1 MRIPTEHGVALV
13 ANPIP
18 KEAYAYCQRVTKAA
32 AKNFYYAFI
41 TLPKSRRRAIYATY
55 AFCRMCDDIADEPLP
70 NEEKLR
76 QLHEVEDSLE
86 LAKAGQATGPVYQAL
101 AHAVRE
107 HGIPWA
113 DLAEVV
119 HGVEMD
125 LTINRYETFDDLR
138 SYCYRVASVVGLIC
152 IQICGYSDPKARDYV
167 IDLGLAM
174 QLTNILR
181 DIQEDMELGR
191 VYLPQEELSR
201 YGYTEKQLMAG
212 EINEDFARFMEFQV
226 ARARTYFM
234 NGKQLLKLLPI
245 RTRACPSVIGGIY
258 SRILDRI
265 EENGYDV
272 YEHRISLSSR
282 EKLFLMVRLWCQ
294 SYFPV
299 ERVATAW

>member
-1 MRIPTEHGVALV
+1 
-13 ANPIP
+13 
-18 KEAYAYCQRVTKAA
+18 
-32 AKNFYYAFI
+32 
-41 TLPKSRRRAIYATY
+41 
-55 AFCRMCDDIADEPLP
+55 MCDDITDEPLP
-70 NEEKLR
+70 DEEKLR

-107 HGIPWA
+107 HGISWE

-125 LTINRYETFDDLR
+125 LTINRYESFDDLR

-191 VYLPQEELSR
+191 V
-201 YGYTEKQLMAG
+201 
-212 EINEDFARFMEFQV
+212 
-226 ARARTYFM
+226 
-234 NGKQLLKLLPI
+234 
-245 RTRACPSVIGGIY
+245 
-258 SRILDRI
+258 
-265 EENGYDV
+265 
-272 YEHRISLSSR
+272 
-282 EKLFLMVRLWCQ
+282 
-294 SYFPV
+294 
-299 ERVATAW
+299 